1 MRSTSMHGNLC
12 IQGKGVTS
20 QEEVARMCQ
29 RRPHTQPG
37 SQGWPSAQDQAS
49 SGGLPKGPRVLPLCL
64 PQGLGSQVVSL
75 LLPSLKNR
83 GALSSPWVKRD
94 WQELQT
100 TSEAEHTSNYH
111 LPFIT
116 PWFSARVPLRSKRKT
131 SHSFRHVPRCAE
143 CPLKVALCHL

>member
-1 MRSTSMHGNLC
+1 MHGNLC

-75 LLPSLKNR
+75 LLPSLKNM
-83 GALSSPWVKRD
+83 GALSSPWVKQD

-100 TSEAEHTSNYH
+100 TSEAEPH
-111 LPFIT
+111 LQLPPALHYTLVLSKSPPKKQTKNIT
-116 PWFSARVPLRSKRKT
+116 F
-131 SHSFRHVPRCAE
+131 F
-143 CPLKVALCHL
+143 

>member
-1 MRSTSMHGNLC
+1 MHGNLC

-37 SQGWPSAQDQAS
+37 SQGWPSAQDPAG
-49 SGGLPKGPRVLPLCL
+49 SGDLPKGPRVLPLCL

-75 LLPSLKNR
+75 LLPSLKNM
-83 GALSSPWVKRD
+83 GALSSPWVKQD

-100 TSEAEHTSNYH
+100 TSEAEPH
-111 LPFIT
+111 LQLPPALHYTLILSKSPPKKQTKNIT
-116 PWFSARVPLRSKRKT
+116 F
-131 SHSFRHVPRCAE
+131 F
-143 CPLKVALCHL
+143 

>member
-1 MRSTSMHGNLC
+1 MHGNLC

-75 LLPSLKNR
+75 LLPSLKNM
-83 GALSSPWVKRD
+83 GALSSPWVKQD

-100 TSEAEHTSNYH
+100 TSEAEPH
-111 LPFIT
+111 LQLPPALHYTLILSKSPPKKQTKNIT
-116 PWFSARVPLRSKRKT
+116 F
-131 SHSFRHVPRCAE
+131 F
-143 CPLKVALCHL
+143 